1 MARALRRIGWL
12 LALLFVLY
20 LIAANVFLNAG
31 FAPGLINRKPDR
43 FSLHWE
49 RGLSLYPGHVV
60 LWQARFRGH
69 ARRIAWHAS
78 ADRLSGR
85 IALWPLLRRELQVPH
100 TWADSVTGGLD
111 LAHELAPAEPQPGGW
126 ILRFDRIATDSLRE
140 ARWGSH
146 TLTADGRAEFG
157 MWKQL
162 RGGALEIFPSR
173 ATLRTVRLRQGDID
187 WLRDATLAIRFALPR
202 HTRDE
207 AAGWHRFALA
217 TLALDL
223 DGQLPAFAVHMDEEP
238 RWRGAVR
245 QGEGGKVHAKLALD
259 RGELKPGS
267 VLTFGV
273 PLQATDSTGKHWTQ
287 QANLQARVAESIE
300 LKLDLPPPPSGKGRI
315 SADLR
320 IAGREVIPHDKA
332 PPLLPRVSGTVGVQW
347 RFDSLAWLG
356 PLLAKAT
363 WLQLDSAGEIDA
375 NILLKDGRID
385 AGSTLK
391 IPDVAWRADVQGE
404 RFTGRA
410 RADGRVDTEDGE
422 LRPRV
427 DIVVQQFHIGES
439 ATPQQAMVRGKNLRL
454 ELRSTGR
461 VIEFRDSLR
470 ARLIFDR
477 ADVPDLRGFNRYL
490 PGHALRF
497 LGGRGQLSG
506 DLQLDSAGKVG
517 KGRLQVQARQA
528 QLALNDLE
536 FSGDVDVAAQLARAD
551 LGNEEFV
558 LDGSRLGVR
567 NVKVSDPERASPGD
581 WWADVRFERGRV
593 QWGAPLRI
601 DATATA
607 RLHDVSLLLALFTRN
622 KDYPRWVLRLLDAG
636 IVEASTRAVMRDG
649 AIVLEDL
656 SVSNDRFDLK
666 ARLRLADKRAHGD
679 LFLRW
684 ARLGLGLELKEGE
697 RKFHL
702 LKAAEWFGQQPRL
715 LPAAR

>member
-31 FAPGLINRKPDR
+31 FGPGLINRKPDR
-43 FSLHWE
+43 FSMQWE
-49 RGLSLYPGHVV
+49 HGLSLYPGHVV
-60 LWQARFRGH
+60 LWQAKFRGH
-69 ARRIAWHAS
+69 ARRIAWHAR

-100 TWADSVTGGLD
+100 TWADQVTGGLD
-111 LAHELAPAEPQPGGW
+111 LTHELEPAEPRPGGW
-126 ILRFDRIATDSLRE
+126 VLRFDRIATDSLRE

-146 TLTADGRAEFG
+146 TLTSDGRAEFG

-162 RGGALEIFPSR
+162 RGGALEIFPSQ

-187 WLRDATLAIRFALPR
+187 WLRDATLAVRFALPR

-207 AAGWHRFALA
+207 AAGWHRLALA
-217 TLALDL
+217 TLSLEL
-223 DGQLPAFAVHMDEEP
+223 DGQVPAFAVHMDEEP
-238 RWRGAVR
+238 RWRGAVG
-245 QGEGGKVHAKLALD
+245 QGEGGTVHARLALE
-259 RGELKPGS
+259 RGELMPGG
-267 VLTFGV
+267 VLTLGV
-273 PLQATDSTGKHWTQ
+273 PLQATDSAGKRWTQ
-287 QANLQARVAESIE
+287 QANLQGRVAETIE

-320 IAGREVIPHDKA
+320 VAGREVIPHQKA

-347 RFDSLAWLG
+347 RFDSLDWFG
-356 PLLAKAT
+356 PLLAKAA
-363 WLQLDSAGEIDA
+363 WLHLDGAGEIDA

-391 IPDVAWRADVQGE
+391 IPDVAWHADVQGE

-427 DIVVQQFHIGES
+427 DIVVQQFQIGES
-439 ATPQQAMVRGKNLRL
+439 ASPQQAMVRGKNLRL

-470 ARLIFDR
+470 ARLVFER

-490 PGHALRF
+490 PGHTLRF

-506 DLQLDSAGKVG
+506 DLQLDPAGKVG

-528 QLALNDLE
+528 QLALSDLE

-558 LDGSRLGVR
+558 LDGTRLGVR

-581 WWADVRFERGRV
+581 WWADIRFDRGRLH
-593 QWGAPLRI
+593 WGSPLRI
-601 DATATA
+601 DATASA

-636 IVEASTRAVMRDG
+636 VVDASMRAVMRDG

-666 ARLRLADKRAHGD
+666 ARVRLADKRAQGA

-684 ARLGLGLELKEGE
+684 ARLGLGLELKDDE

>member
-31 FAPGLINRKPDR
+31 FGPGLINRKPDR
-43 FSLHWE
+43 FSMQWE
-49 RGLSLYPGHVV
+49 HGLSLYPGHVV
-60 LWQARFRGH
+60 LWQATFRGH
-69 ARRIAWHAS
+69 ARRIAWHAR

-100 TWADSVTGGLD
+100 TWADHVTGGLD
-111 LAHELAPAEPQPGGW
+111 LAHELDPAEPRPGGW
-126 ILRFDRIATDSLRE
+126 VLRFDRIATDSLRE

-146 TLTADGRAEFG
+146 TLTSDGRAEFG

-162 RGGALEIFPSR
+162 RGGALEIFPSQ

-187 WLRDATLAIRFALPR
+187 WLRDATLAVRFALPR

-207 AAGWHRFALA
+207 AAGWHRLALA
-217 TLALDL
+217 TLALEL
-223 DGQLPAFAVHMDEEP
+223 DGQVPAFAVHMDEEP
-238 RWRGAVR
+238 RWRGAVQ
-245 QGEGGKVHAKLALD
+245 QGEGGTVHARLALE
-259 RGELKPGS
+259 RGELKPGG
-267 VLTFGV
+267 VLTLGV
-273 PLQATDSTGKHWTQ
+273 PLQATDSAGRHWTQ
-287 QANLQARVAESIE
+287 QANLQARVAETIE

-315 SADLR
+315 SADLH
-320 IAGREVIPHDKA
+320 IAGRGVIPHPKA

-347 RFDSLAWLG
+347 RFDSLDWFG
-356 PLLAKAT
+356 PLLAKAA
-363 WLQLDSAGEIDA
+363 WLHLDGAGEIDA

-391 IPDVAWRADVQGE
+391 IPDVAWHADVQGE

-427 DIVVQQFHIGES
+427 DILVQQFQIGES
-439 ATPQQAMVRGKNLRL
+439 ALPQQAMVRGKNLRL

-470 ARLIFDR
+470 ARLVFER

-490 PGHALRF
+490 PGAALRF

-506 DLQLDSAGKVG
+506 DLQLDPAGKVG
-517 KGRLQVQARQA
+517 KGRLQVRARQA

-558 LDGSRLGVR
+558 LDGTRLGVR

-581 WWADVRFERGRV
+581 WWADIRFDRGRLY
-593 QWGAPLRI
+593 WGSPLRI

-636 IVEASTRAVMRDG
+636 VVDASTRAVMRDG

-656 SVSNDRFDLK
+656 TVSNDRFDLK

-684 ARLGLGLELKEGE
+684 ARLGLGLELKDGE

>member
-43 FSLHWE
+43 FSMHWE
-49 RGLSLYPGHVV
+49 HGLSLYPGHVV

-85 IALWPLLRRELQVPH
+85 IALWPLLRRELRVPH
-100 TWADSVTGGLD
+100 TWADNVTGGLD
-111 LAHELAPAEPQPGGW
+111 LAHELTPAEPRPGGW

-146 TLTADGRAEFG
+146 TLTSDGRAEFG

-162 RGGALEIFPSR
+162 RGGALEIFPSQ
-173 ATLRTVRLRQGDID
+173 ATLRTVRLRQGEID
-187 WLRDATLAIRFALPR
+187 WLRDTTLAVRFALPR
-202 HTRDE
+202 HTRNE
-207 AAGWHRFALA
+207 AAGWHRLALA
-217 TLALDL
+217 TLALEL

-238 RWRGAVR
+238 RWRGAVK
-245 QGEGGKVHAKLALD
+245 QGEGGKVHARLALE
-259 RGELKPGS
+259 RGELTPGS
-267 VLTFGV
+267 VLTLGV
-273 PLQATDSTGKHWTQ
+273 PLQATDNTGKHWTQ
-287 QANLQARVAESIE
+287 QANLQARVAETIE

-315 SADLR
+315 SADLH

-332 PPLLPRVSGTVGVQW
+332 PPLLPRVSGAIGVQW

-356 PLLAKAT
+356 PLLAKAK
-363 WLQLDSAGEIDA
+363 WLHLDGAGEIDA
-375 NILLKDGRID
+375 TILLKDGRID

-391 IPDVAWRADVQGE
+391 IPDVAWHVDVQGE

-427 DIVVQQFHIGES
+427 DIVVQQFQIGES
-439 ATPQQAMVRGKNLRL
+439 ASPPQAMVRGKNLRL

-461 VIEFRDSLR
+461 VIAFRDSLR
-470 ARLIFDR
+470 ARLAFDR

-506 DLQLDSAGKVG
+506 DLQLDPAGKVG

-536 FSGDVDVAAQLARAD
+536 FSGDVDVAAQLARGD

-558 LDGSRLGVR
+558 LDGTRLSVR
-567 NVKVSDPERASPGD
+567 NVKVSDPERASPGG
-581 WWADVRFERGRV
+581 WWADIRFERGRLH
-593 QWGAPLRI
+593 WGAPLRI

-636 IVEASTRAVMRDG
+636 VVEASTRAVVRDG

-666 ARLRLADKRAHGD
+666 ARLRLADRRAHGD

-697 RKFHL
+697 RKFRL
-702 LKAAEWFGQQPRL
+702 LKAAEWFERQPRL